1 MGLYSMRHIYIM
13 TVEVYQS
20 SGCILQGNRRLEG
33 GYRLEESIRRHQY
46 VPHKAFQSLTF
57 RGKKPQHSTTPI
69 KKPNQLPYKTAG
81 GLIRYKT
88 KFNEYYYALVQ
99 GSYHKKWS
107 FPKGHINEEEKMFDC
122 TLREIAEETG
132 IDVLP
137 EPTTSLQIGFG
148 YYYIFDIEEDYPLCP
163 RDKKEIMNT
172 MWATIEEMQELDTNA
187 DVSQFVRMLQE

>member
-1 MGLYSMRHIYIM
+1 M
-13 TVEVYQS
+13 TVEVYQPA
-20 SGCILQGNRRLEG
+20 CILQGFGRQGR
-33 GYRLEESIRRHQY
+33 IRHHEY

-57 RGKKPQHSTTPI
+57 RGKKPQHSTTPN
-69 KKPNQLPYKTAG
+69 KKPSPLPYKTSG
-81 GLIRYKT
+81 GILRYKT

-137 EPTTSLQIGFG
+137 TPTTSLQIGFG
-148 YYYIFDIEEDYPLCP
+148 YYYIFDIEEEYHLCP
-163 RDKKEIMNT
+163 RDKQEIMNT
-172 MWATIEEMQELDTNA
+172 KWATVEEMKELDTNA

>member
-1 MGLYSMRHIYIM
+1 MNDMPNATDIHEHITGM
-13 TVEVYQS
+13 
-20 SGCILQGNRRLEG
+20 LD
-33 GYRLEESIRRHQY
+33 
-46 VPHKAFQSLTF
+46 
-57 RGKKPQHSTTPI
+57 GKLGK
-69 KKPNQLPYKTAG
+69 LA
-81 GLIRYKT
+81 
-88 KFNEYYYALVQ
+88 
-99 GSYHKKWS
+99 
-107 FPKGHINEEEKMFDC
+107 
-122 TLREIAEETG
+122 REIAEETG